1 MIWLRPVERARRV
14 VKRGAMRAAKL
25 HSSTRRRTD
34 AAKREQ
40 LLAAFDRSGLSA
52 AEFAR
57 RHRLNYTTFCGWRGR
72 REQAKGLHAFVQ
84 VEVAPPP
91 VPVELLIEVGTA
103 ARIHL
108 PSESQVALAARLLH
122 HLNGVGPC

>member
-1 MIWLRPVERARRV
+1 MNT
-14 VKRGAMRAAKL
+14 AKL
-25 HSSTRRRTD
+25 YFAPRRRTD
-34 AAKREQ
+34 SAQREQ

-72 REQAKGLHAFVQ
+72 REPAKALPAFVQ

-91 VPVELLIEVGTA
+91 APVELLIEVGTA
-103 ARIHL
+103 ARIRL
-108 PSESQVALAARLLH
+108 QSESQAALAARLLH
-122 HLNGVGPC
+122 LLNGPC

>member
-1 MIWLRPVERARRV
+1 MST
-14 VKRGAMRAAKL
+14 AKL
-25 HSSTRRRTD
+25 HFSPRRRTD
-34 AAKREQ
+34 SAKREQ

-72 REQAKGLHAFVQ
+72 REQAKGLPGFVQ

-91 VPVELLIEVGTA
+91 VPVELLIEVGTM
-103 ARIHL
+103 ARIRL
-108 PSESQVALAARLLH
+108 QSESQVAVAARLLH
-122 HLNGVGPC
+122 LLNGPC